1 MPPVKVSQR
10 RRLLRATVHDV
21 AARAGVSLTTV
32 HRALNG
38 NGYVHKATLQ
48 KVLDAANAV
57 NYRPNAVAQS
67 LRRQRTGMLGH
78 LVHTIYPNPFF
89 ACVARGVEDRARDLG
104 FATVTCNTHGSV
116 EAEADYVE
124 LLLRQRSDGI
134 IFTSP
139 RSLENVRHV
148 QQNGVPVC
156 VIERPKDLQNVD
168 VVLADNRTG
177 ANAAVRHLLDLG
189 HRRIAYIGGP
199 PKDIVEIERLD
210 GYCQALA
217 AAGVARDESLIL
229 FPGVQSAD
237 GYRAMSRVLQL
248 PRRPTAA
255 FVASDMAAM
264 GALQALAK
272 HNLKAPNDMALVGFD
287 DTLGAVA
294 SPPLTTVAL
303 PMWEMGAAAVDLV
316 IRRAGADAGAPAQRI
331 VLETRLV
338 LRESTGG
345 AMPTL

>member
-1 MPPVKVSQR
+1 
-10 RRLLRATVHDV
+10 LRATVHDV

-38 NGYVHKATLQ
+38 NGYVRKATLQ
-48 KVLDAANAV
+48 KVLEAANAV
-57 NYRPNAVAQS
+57 NYRPNAVAQN

-89 ACVARGVEDRARDLG
+89 ACVARGVEDRARALG
-104 FATVTCNTHGSV
+104 FATVTCNTHGSA
-116 EAEADYVE
+116 EAEADYVD

-139 RSLENVRHV
+139 IDPENVRHV
-148 QQNGVPVC
+148 QRNGVPVC

-177 ANAAVRHLLDLG
+177 ADAAVRHLLALG

-199 PKDIVEIERLD
+199 LADTVEIERFD

-217 AAGVARDESLIL
+217 ALGVAREEALIY
-229 FPGVQSAD
+229 FSGVQSAD
-237 GYRAMSRVLQL
+237 GYRAMLQVLQL

-255 FVASDMAAM
+255 FVASDMGAM
-264 GALQALAK
+264 GALQALAQ

-303 PMWEMGAAAVDLV
+303 PMWEMGAAAVDLI
-316 IRRAGADAGAPAQRI
+316 IRRAGADADSPAQRV
-331 VLETRLV
+331 VLDTRLV
-338 LRESTGG
+338 LRDSTS
-345 AMPTL
+345 AVKAQ

>member
-1 MPPVKVSQR
+1 
-10 RRLLRATVHDV
+10 LRATVHDV

-38 NGYVHKATLQ
+38 NGYVNKATLQ
-48 KVLDAANAV
+48 RVLDAANAV

-67 LRRQRTGMLGH
+67 LRRRRTGMLGH

-104 FATVTCNTHGSV
+104 FATVTCNTHGSA

-139 RSLENVRHV
+139 RSLDNVRHV

-177 ANAAVRHLLDLG
+177 AHAAVRHLLDLG

-199 PKDIVEIERLD
+199 PKDIVEIERFE

-217 AAGVARDESLIL
+217 AAGVERDDALIH

-237 GYRAMSRVLQL
+237 GYRAMAQVLQS
-248 PRRPTAA
+248 PKRPTAA
-255 FVASDMAAM
+255 FVASDLPAM
-264 GALQALAK
+264 GALQALGK
-272 HNLKAPNDMALVGFD
+272 RGLKSPNDMALVGFD

-316 IRRAGADAGAPAQRI
+316 IRRAGGEADSPAQRI
-331 VLETRLV
+331 VLGTRLV
-338 LRESTGG
+338 LRESTG
-345 AMPTL
+345 AAPA

>member
-1 MPPVKVSQR
+1 M
-10 RRLLRATVHDV
+10 RATVHDV

-38 NGYVHKATLQ
+38 NGYVQTETRR
-48 KVLDAANAV
+48 KVIDAANAV

-89 ACVARGVEDRARDLG
+89 ACVAGGVEDRARELG
-104 FATVTCNTHGSV
+104 FATVTCNTHGSA

-134 IFTSP
+134 IFTCP
-139 RSLENVRHV
+139 RSLDNVRHV

-156 VIERPKDLQNVD
+156 VIERPRGLQHVD

-177 ANAAVRHLLDLG
+177 AYNAVRHLLDLG
-189 HRRIAYIGGP
+189 HRTIAYIGGAL
-199 PKDIVEIERLD
+199 KDTVEVERFE
-210 GYCQALA
+210 GYCQAFA
-217 AAGVARDESLIL
+217 ASGMERDDALTY
-229 FPGVQSAD
+229 FPGVQCAD
-237 GYRAMSRVLQL
+237 GYSAMAQVLQ
-248 PRRPTAA
+248 RPKRPSAV

-264 GALQALAK
+264 GALQALGRQG
-272 HNLKAPNDMALVGFD
+272 LTVPQDMSLVGFD

-303 PMWEMGAAAVDLV
+303 PMWEMGAAAVDL
-316 IRRAGADAGAPAQRI
+316 ILRRTGAEPASPAQCI
-331 VLETRLV
+331 VLDTRLV
-338 LRESTGG
+338 LRESTGS
-345 AMPTL
+345 AITES